1 MKIGIVYPQIEL
13 QGRPDAVR
21 RIGLAVEEL
30 GFNHILFYDHVVGAV
45 HEGREP
51 KLLGPYTEADPF
63 HDPFVAFGYLAAITQ
78 RIELATGVLILP
90 QRQTVL
96 VAQQASDVDLLS
108 GERLRL
114 GVGTGWNYVEY
125 DALGQDF
132 ARRGARMNEQIEFM
146 RALWTN
152 DLLTYEG
159 EFDSIDRGNI
169 NPRPKRSIP
178 IWIGGFSEPA
188 FRRAGK
194 LGDGFIF
201 AGATD
206 TGVGPAMGVLGAWER
221 VKEHL
226 AANERTTQDFGA
238 DYIMLTALGVE
249 AAADT
254 IKRWEDAGGTH
265 ASVVTMGMG
274 FDTTEAHL
282 AYIAD
287 VAAKLGLSSQAPSS

>member
-13 QGRPDAVR
+13 RGDPDAVR

-30 GFNHILFYDHVVGAV
+30 GFDHILFYDHVVGAV

-51 KLLGPYTEADPF
+51 KLWGPYTEADPF
-63 HDPFVAFGYLAAITQ
+63 HDPFVAFGYLAGITQ
-78 RIELATGVLILP
+78 RIELVCGVLILP

-108 GERLRL
+108 GQRLRL

-132 ARRGARMNEQIEFM
+132 ASRGARMNEQIEFM
-146 RALWTN
+146 RALWTK
-152 DLLTYEG
+152 DLLSYEG
-159 EFDSIDRGNI
+159 EFDSIDRANI

-188 FRRAGK
+188 FRRGGK

-201 AGATD
+201 AGTTD
-206 TGVGPAMGVLGAWER
+206 SGAGPTLGVLDAWER

-226 AANERTTQDFGA
+226 AANQRTSENFGA
-238 DYIMLTALGVE
+238 DYVMLGALGVD
-249 AAADT
+249 AAVET
-254 IKRWEDAGGTH
+254 ITRWEEAGGTH

-282 AYIAD
+282 GYIAD

>member
-13 QGRPDAVR
+13 GGRPDAVHQ
-21 RIGLAVEEL
+21 IGLAVEEL
-30 GFNHILFYDHVVGAV
+30 GFDHILFYDHVVGAV
-45 HEGREP
+45 HEGRTP
-51 KLLGPYTEADPF
+51 KLLGPYTEVDPF
-63 HDPFVAFGYLAAITQ
+63 HDPFVAFGYLAGITQ
-78 RIELATGVLILP
+78 RIELVSGVLILP

-114 GVGTGWNYVEY
+114 GVGSGWNYVEY

-132 ARRGARMNEQIEFM
+132 ASRGARMDEQIEFM
-146 RALWTN
+146 RDLWTK
-152 DLLTYEG
+152 DLLTFKG

-169 NPRPKRSIP
+169 NPRPKRTIP

-188 FRRAGK
+188 FRRGAR

-201 AGATD
+201 AGATE
-206 TGVGPAMGVLGAWER
+206 TGVGHTIGVLDAWLR
-221 VKEHL
+221 VQEHL
-226 AANERTTQDFGA
+226 EKNGRSADNFGA
-238 DYIMLTALGVE
+238 DYVMLAELGVE
-249 AAADT
+249 ATADT

-274 FDTTEAHL
+274 FDTTQAHL
-282 AYIAD
+282 DYIAD
-287 VAAKLGLSSQAPSS
+287 VAAKIGISSPT

>member
-13 QGRPDAVR
+13 GGRPDAVHQ
-21 RIGLAVEEL
+21 IGLAVEEL

-45 HEGREP
+45 HEGRTP
-51 KLLGPYTEADPF
+51 KLLGPYTDADPF
-63 HDPFVAFGYLAAITQ
+63 HDPFVAFGYLAGITQ
-78 RIELATGVLILP
+78 RIELVSGVLILP

-114 GVGTGWNYVEY
+114 GVGSGWNYVEY

-132 ARRGARMNEQIEFM
+132 ASRGARLDEQIEFM
-146 RALWTN
+146 RELWTK
-152 DLLTYEG
+152 DLLSFQG
-159 EFDSIDRGNI
+159 KFDSIDRGNI
-169 NPRPKRSIP
+169 NPRPKRTIP

-188 FRRAGK
+188 FRRGAR

-201 AGATD
+201 AGPTE
-206 TGVGPAMGVLGAWER
+206 TGVGHTIGVLDAWLR
-221 VKEHL
+221 VQEHL
-226 AANERTTQDFGA
+226 EKNGRSASSFGA
-238 DYIMLTALGVE
+238 DYVMLAELGVE
-249 AAADT
+249 ATADT

-274 FDTTEAHL
+274 LDSTQAHL
-282 AYIAD
+282 DYIAD
-287 VAAKLGLSSQAPSS
+287 VAAKVGISPSPAT